1 MFGMKKILLLLI
13 SLSLL
18 SSCAQSTA
26 FIGPAIT
33 VGSTGNIL
41 QASLSYGSNMAVK
54 EITGKTPGGH
64 ITSYV
69 EEKRE
74 EKKLRKD
81 FVTYLESHIETMRKK
96 ISIKK

>member
-1 MFGMKKILLLLI
+1 MKKILLLLI